1 MTEQRVSFGIAELD
15 MLIGGG
21 VPKGSVIN
29 ITGPP
34 GSGKTLISLAFISDG
49 LRNGRQGV
57 QVCFTTVPIVN
68 VLKRTMGKKMF
79 EPIFQTDE
87 PIVMDLSDLDR
98 VDILINLIEDGGID
112 RLVLDHPE
120 VMSLRGSGKWFTM
133 LEELLSAVREAGV
146 TTIVVDYNDGAP
158 ASVGRYVSDGVI
170 SISRSNSKMKARVVK
185 WDLEQGLIDKEAVEE
200 VAGVWTR

>member
-1 MTEQRVSFGIAELD
+1 MTAQRVGFGIAEID

-34 GSGKTLISLAFISDG
+34 GTGKTLVSLAFISEG
-49 LRNGRQGV
+49 LRTGGQGV
-57 QVCFTTVPIVN
+57 QVCFSTVPIIN
-68 VLKRTMGKKMF
+68 ILKRTMGKKRYAPLF
-79 EPIFQTDE
+79 ETDE
-87 PIVMDLSDLDR
+87 PVVMDLSDLDR
-98 VDILINLIEDGGID
+98 VDILISLIEDGGID

-133 LEELLSAVREAGV
+133 LEELLSASRAAGV
-146 TTIVVDYNDGAP
+146 TTIVVDYSDGAP
-158 ASVGRYVSDGVI
+158 AGVGRYVADGVI
-170 SISRSNSKMKARVVK
+170 SISRSNSKMTAKIVK
-185 WDLEQGLIDKEAVEE
+185 WDLEQDLIDKEAVEE